1 MQLAASKEK
10 SVNLWHVLKFDF
22 TMNRNFSIF
31 DQQKMK
37 EKAVIIGGGLSGSLL
52 AICLAKRGFEVE
64 LYERR
69 SDMRTGM
76 EEAGRS
82 INLALSTRGIE
93 ALKKVGL
100 ADQVLH
106 DAIPMNGRKMHS
118 KTGELSYQP
127 YGKEGQYI
135 NSVSR
140 AGLNLKLIQLAGEY
154 PNVKMYFNCK
164 CVDADLKNNTA
175 TIRKADRTEIKV
187 SGDVMF
193 GTDGAFSA
201 IRSEMQKTNR
211 FNYSQ
216 TYENYGYKELEIV
229 PGAGGSFQIEKNAL
243 HIWPRG
249 EFMMIA
255 LPNLGGSFTCTLFL
269 GYEGPNSFENLKSET
284 DVLAFFNTHFSDAVP
299 MMPGLLKDFMENP
312 IGNLVTVR
320 CQPWVIN
327 KFALVGDAAHALIPF
342 YGQGMNCSFEDVKE
356 LDDLIEQ
363 YYPNWDV
370 IFDAYQ
376 ENRIKNAD
384 AIADLACKNFV
395 EMRDLVGRPEFMKFK
410 HIEHDLCDYYPQDF
424 KSQYELVT
432 FTNSPY
438 SYAQEQ
444 GTRNERLIKYIIEKG
459 LEGSLDNKE
468 IMLPLIKSH

>member
-1 MQLAASKEK
+1 
-10 SVNLWHVLKFDF
+10 
-22 TMNRNFSIF
+22 
-31 DQQKMK
+31 MK

-52 AICLAKRGFEVE
+52 AICLAKRGFNVE

-69 SDMRTGM
+69 DDMRTGKA
-76 EEAGRS
+76 EAGRS

-100 ADQVLH
+100 AEQVLH

-118 KTGELSYQP
+118 ISGELTFQP
-127 YGKEGQYI
+127 YGTAGQYI

-154 PNVKMYFNCK
+154 DNVELHFNCK

-175 TIRKADRTEIKV
+175 TIQKKDGTEIVVK
-187 SGDVMF
+187 GDVMF

-229 PGAGGSFQIEKNAL
+229 PGKNGEFQIEENAL

-255 LPNLGGSFTCTLFL
+255 LPNPGGSFTCTLFL
-269 GYEGPNSFENLKSET
+269 GYEGKNSFENLKDEASIMQ
-284 DVLAFFNTHFSDAVP
+284 FFNTYFADAVP

-312 IGNLVTVR
+312 IGNLATIR
-320 CQPWVIN
+320 CNPWVYN
-327 KFALVGDAAHALIPF
+327 KFALVGDAAHAVIPF

-356 LDDLIEQ
+356 LDEIIEQ
-363 YYPNWDV
+363 HYPDWDK
-370 IFDAYQ
+370 IFDTYQ
-376 ENRIKNAD
+376 QARIVNAN

-395 EMRDLVGRPEFMKFK
+395 EMRDLVGRPEFMQFK
-410 HIEHDLCDYYPQDF
+410 HIEHDLCEYYPEAF

-432 FTNSPY
+432 FSTTPY
-438 SYAQEQ
+438 SFAQAQ
-444 GTRNERLIKYIIEKG
+444 GVKNEALIKHIMQNDLEKE
-459 LEGSLDNKE
+459 LKNSEV
-468 IMLPLIKSH
+468 MLPLIKSFK

>member
-1 MQLAASKEK
+1 
-10 SVNLWHVLKFDF
+10 
-22 TMNRNFSIF
+22 
-31 DQQKMK
+31 MK

-69 SDMRTGM
+69 GDMRTGKT
-76 EEAGRS
+76 EAGRS

-106 DAIPMNGRKMHS
+106 DAIPMNGRQMHS
-118 KTGELSYQP
+118 KVGELSYQP
-127 YGKEGQYI
+127 YGTAGQYI

-154 PNVKMYFNCK
+154 PNVKMFFNCK
-164 CVDADLKNNTA
+164 CTDANLKNNTA
-175 TIRKADRTEIKV
+175 TILKEDGTEIQV

-216 TYENYGYKELEIV
+216 TYENYGYKELEIA
-229 PGAGGSFQIEKNAL
+229 PGKDGSFQIEKNAL

-255 LPNLGGSFTCTLFL
+255 LPNPEGSFTCTLFL
-269 GYEGPNSFENLKSET
+269 GYEGTNSFANLKDEAS
-284 DVLAFFNTHFSDAVP
+284 VLNFFNTYFADAVP
-299 MMPGLLKDFMENP
+299 MMPDLVKDFMDNP

-320 CQPWVIN
+320 CNPWVIN
-327 KFALVGDAAHALIPF
+327 RFALVGDAAHAIIPF
-342 YGQGMNCSFEDVKE
+342 YGQGMNCSFEDVKD

-363 YYPNWDV
+363 HYPNWDT
-370 IFDAYQ
+370 ILEEYQ
-376 ENRIKNAD
+376 KARIINAN

-410 HIEHDLCDYYPQDF
+410 HVEHDLCDLYPEYF

-432 FTNSPY
+432 FNTTPY
-438 SYAQEQ
+438 SYAQAQGVKNEALINHIIEQ
-444 GTRNERLIKYIIEKG
+444 GLDTDLGNKALI
-459 LEGSLDNKE
+459 
-468 IMLPLIKSH
+468 LPLLEKYK